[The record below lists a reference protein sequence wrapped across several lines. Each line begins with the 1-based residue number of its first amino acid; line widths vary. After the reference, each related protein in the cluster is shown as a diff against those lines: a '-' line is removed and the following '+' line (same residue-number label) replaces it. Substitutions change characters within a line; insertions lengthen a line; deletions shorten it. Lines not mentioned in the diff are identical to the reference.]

1 MATILVID
9 DDTQMRRMMNRVL
22 SQAGH
27 TVHEAANGRLGI
39 DSFRTHHPSVVVT
52 DILMPEQEGIETI
65 RTIRR
70 EAEETR
76 IIAVSGGGYSHNMLF
91 LDMARQLGADLAL
104 AKPFR
109 AAELLDA
116 VTRLLAAE
124 PPKGQSAR

>member
-65 RTIRR
+65 RQMR
-70 EAEETR
+70 E
-76 IIAVSGGGYSHNMLF
+76 IAPKLPILAISGGGRGVP
-91 LDMARQLGADLAL
+91 LDYLRMAQRLGATEVL
-104 AKPFR
+104 AKPFE
-109 AAELLDA
+109 AEELVEVVA
-116 VTRLLAAE
+116 RCLA
-124 PPKGQSAR
+124 S

>member
-1 MATILVID
+1 VATILVID
-9 DDTQMRRMMNRVL
+9 DDTQMRRMMKRVL
-22 SQAGH
+22 VQAGH

-39 DSFRTHHPSVVVT
+39 EAFRAHRPAVVVT

-70 EAEETR
+70 GAEGTG

-116 VTRLLAAE
+116 VTKLLD
-124 PPKGQSAR
+124 G